1 MLLGELLSY
10 LRKKKI
16 MTSLLLCRQI
26 KAFEIEN
33 KTANIVADEEVLKEI
48 SENDKCKTEIS
59 EFLESKGLSL
69 NIIIQKKEENSLEK
83 LKSLLGGKLQIK

>member
-1 MLLGELLSY
+1 MLLGELLAT
-10 LRKKKI
+10 LRKQKL

-33 KTANIVADEEVLKEI
+33 KTAKLVADEDVLKEI
-48 SENDKCKTEIS
+48 SENDKCKAEIS

-69 NIIIQKKEENSLEK
+69 SIIIQKKEEDSLEK
-83 LKSLLGGKLQIK
+83 LKSLIGGKLQIK